1 MTNFLLVSHGDY
13 AKATKASVEMIA
25 GQFKNVKAIAFRQT
39 MNQDDLLEE
48 ITKAASEFDEAPTIL
63 VDIAGGTPA
72 NTAQRYQQKHP
83 DVAVYSGLSMPLLLA
98 VVMGTPINEGIQ
110 QTIANMVPI
119 GLTKKKEEK
128 PAKTKVVKKEEKP
141 NKNVTL
147 TPHTMQNVRIDERL
161 IHGQVA
167 NMWTNALK
175 LTRIMVV
182 GDDIVKN
189 DVLKTGL
196 KTACPHGVHLSILTA
211 HGAARRINSG
221 KYVGQTVLLLVK
233 NPSVLRQLVDFD
245 VKLPEINVG
254 NMSTKPHSRQVAKSV
269 AVRDQDIKD
278 FEYLD
283 QKGCH
288 IYHQMVPSEPK
299 EDFMDMI
306 K

>member
-1 MTNFLLVSHGDY
+1 MANFLLVSHGEY

-25 GQFKNVKAIAFRQT
+25 GEHKNVKAIAFKQT

-63 VDIAGGTPA
+63 VDIEGGTPA

-98 VVMGTPINEGIQ
+98 VVMGTPIDEAIKQ
-110 QTIANMVPI
+110 AIDNMAPV
-119 GLTKKKEEK
+119 GLTKKKEEPK
-128 PAKTKVVKKEEKP
+128 KTIKKEETP

-167 NMWTNALK
+167 TMWTNALK

-233 NPSVLRQLVDFD
+233 NPGVLRQLVDFD

-254 NMSTKPHSRQVAKSV
+254 NMSTKPHTRQVAKSV
-269 AVRDQDIKD
+269 AVLDKD
-278 FEYLD
+278 VEDFVYLD

-299 EDFMDMI
+299 EDFMEMI

>member
-1 MTNFLLVSHGDY
+1 MANFLIVSHGEY

-25 GQFKNVKAIAFRQT
+25 GELKNAKAIAFKQT

-48 ITKAASEFDEAPTIL
+48 ITKTASEFDEAPTII

-72 NTAQRYQQKHP
+72 NTAQRYQQAHP

-98 VVMGTPINEGIQ
+98 VVMGTPMDEAIKQ
-110 QTIANMVPI
+110 AADNMAPV
-119 GLTKKKEEK
+119 GLTKQKETKQEK
-128 PAKTKVVKKEEKP
+128 PKTAKAEKSD
-141 NKNVTL
+141 KNVTL
-147 TPHTMQNVRIDERL
+147 KPHTMQNVRIDERL

-167 NMWTNALK
+167 TMWTNALK
-175 LTRIMVV
+175 LNRIMVV

-233 NPSVLRQLVDFD
+233 NPAVLRQLVDLD

-254 NMSTKPHSRQVAKSV
+254 NMSTKANSRQVAKSV
-269 AVRDQDIKD
+269 AVTNEDIKD

-288 IYHQMVPSEPK
+288 IYHQMVPSESK
-299 EDFMDMI
+299 EDFIELI

>member
-1 MTNFLLVSHGDY
+1 MANFLLVSHGEY

-25 GQFKNVKAIAFRQT
+25 GEQKNVKAIAFKQT

-48 ITKAASEFDEAPTIL
+48 ITKVAAEFDEAPTIL

-83 DVAVYSGLSMPLLLA
+83 EVSVYSGLSMPLLLA
-98 VVMGTPINEGIQ
+98 VVMGTPMDEAIK
-110 QTIANMVPI
+110 QTIANMAPV
-119 GLTKKKEEK
+119 GLTKKKAPKKEK
-128 PAKTKVVKKEEKP
+128 PKLVKAADD

-167 NMWTNALK
+167 TMWTNALK

-233 NPSVLRQLVDFD
+233 NPAVLRQLVDFD

-254 NMSTKPHSRQVAKSV
+254 NMSTKPNSRQVAKSV
-269 AVRDQDIKD
+269 AVTDKDVKD
-278 FEYLD
+278 FKYLD
-283 QKGCH
+283 EKGCH
-288 IYHQMVPSEPK
+288 IYHQMVPSESK
-299 EDFMDMI
+299 EDFMEMI

>member
-1 MTNFLLVSHGDY
+1 MANFLLVSHGEY

-25 GQFKNVKAIAFRQT
+25 GEQKNVKAIAFKQT

-48 ITKAASEFDEAPTIL
+48 ITKVASEFDEAPTIL

-72 NTAQRYQQKHP
+72 NTAQRYQQKHT

-98 VVMGTPINEGIQ
+98 LVMGTPIDEAIK
-110 QTIANMVPI
+110 QTIDNMAPV
-119 GLTKKKEEK
+119 GLTKKQEEK
-128 PAKTKVVKKEEKP
+128 QKPKVIKKEEKP

-167 NMWTNALK
+167 TMWTNALK

-196 KTACPHGVHLSILTA
+196 KTACPHGIHLSILTA

-233 NPSVLRQLVDFD
+233 NPGVLRQLVDFD

-269 AVRDQDIKD
+269 AVLDKDVED

-299 EDFMDMI
+299 EDFMEMI

>member
-1 MTNFLLVSHGDY
+1 MANFLLVSHGEY

-25 GQFKNVKAIAFRQT
+25 GEHKNVKAIAFKQT

-98 VVMGTPINEGIQ
+98 VVMGTPIDEAIKQ
-110 QTIANMVPI
+110 AIDNMAPV
-119 GLTKKKEEK
+119 GLTKKKEE
-128 PAKTKVVKKEEKP
+128 TP

-167 NMWTNALK
+167 TMWTNALK

-233 NPSVLRQLVDFD
+233 NPGVLRQLVDFD

-269 AVRDQDIKD
+269 AVLDKDVED

-299 EDFMDMI
+299 EDFMEMI